1 MFSCPPALR
10 WRCAKA
16 AVEVGRYATEALRV
30 LDSTACLTQQ
40 VLKQELKSIKE
51 ELKQTRKANKM
62 AEAEKAEADK
72 EVNSRGAE
80 SLYGVCMSVRV

>member
-1 MFSCPPALR
+1 
-10 WRCAKA
+10 
-16 AVEVGRYATEALRV
+16 
-30 LDSTACLTQQ
+30 